1 MSASLDTRGSE
12 GDEPMLV
19 SPARPCENELV
30 RAWRRERAERLGY
43 VRAEAETIALD
54 LTIDLHLLE
63 RLLRGGC
70 APELALRIVR

>member
-19 SPARPCENELV
+19 SPARPCEDELV
-30 RAWRRERAERLGY
+30 RAWRVGRAERLGY
-43 VRAEAETIALD
+43 VQAEAEAIALD

-63 RLLRGGC
+63 RLLKRGC
-70 APELALRIVR
+70 NPELALRIVR